1 MEGFYTIIG
10 ASATMKKNLLL
21 IILIIFALRS
31 GYGIWKLWRTRSI
44 VQDAQ
49 VRLEKAR
56 LENQRLTQK
65 LAEIQSE
72 EFVERETREKLGLGK
87 PGEVVLILPN
97 QNQDPNSL
105 PTTHN
110 SQIPIWKQWWDLYVR
125 I

>member
-1 MEGFYTIIG
+1 
-10 ASATMKKNLLL
+10 MKKNLLL

-31 GYGIWKLWRTRSI
+31 GFGIWKLWRTRSL

-72 EFVERETREKLGLGK
+72 EFVEREAREKLGLGK
-87 PGEVVLILPN
+87 PGETILILPN
-97 QNQDPNSL
+97 QDAR
-105 PTTHN
+105 
-110 SQIPIWKQWWDLYVR
+110 SQILDISSKPNWKLWWELYIR

>member
-1 MEGFYTIIG
+1 
-10 ASATMKKNLLL
+10 MKKNLLL

-31 GYGIWKLWRTRSI
+31 GYGIWKLWRTRSL

-49 VRLEKAR
+49 IRLEKTR

-72 EFVERETREKLGLGK
+72 EFVEREAREKLGLGK
-87 PGEVVLILPN
+87 AGEVVLILPD
-97 QNQDPNSL
+97 QNNNPQTEIKNYKL
-105 PTTHN
+105 KIKN
-110 SQIPIWKQWWDLYVR
+110 WRLWWDLYIR

>member
-1 MEGFYTIIG
+1 
-10 ASATMKKNLLL
+10 MKKNLLL

-31 GYGIWKLWRTRSI
+31 GFGIWKLWRTRSL

-72 EFVERETREKLGLGK
+72 EFVEREAREKLGLGK
-87 PGEVVLILPN
+87 EGEVVLILPD
-97 QNQDPNSL
+97 QNTKSDSDILNL
-105 PTTHN
+105 KLKIKN
-110 SQIPIWKQWWDLYVR
+110 WRLWWDLYIR

>member
-1 MEGFYTIIG
+1 
-10 ASATMKKNLLL
+10 MKKNLLL

-49 VRLEKAR
+49 IRLEKAR

-65 LAEIQSE
+65 LAEIQSD

-87 PGEVVLILPN
+87 PGETILILPD
-97 QNQDPNSL
+97 QNSTQYSEKSTQEEKPN
-105 PTTHN
+105 
-110 SQIPIWKQWWDLYVR
+110 WKKWADLWLR
-125 I
+125 LDSDQRP